1 MCTITTPKRK
11 TTRWGLQCVTY
22 AINTTST
29 TFDKN
34 KCQCI
39 YWPYKKS
46 HVDFPAFSLFTKAG
60 NVNEEHK
67 NGTGTVQKQLLF
79 NTNILP
85 NALQT

>member
-1 MCTITTPKRK
+1 LTKTSASASTGHIKR
-11 TTRWGLQCVTY
+11 
-22 AINTTST
+22 
-29 TFDKN
+29 
-34 KCQCI
+34 
-39 YWPYKKS
+39 S

-67 NGTGTVQKQLLF
+67 HGTGTVQKQFLF